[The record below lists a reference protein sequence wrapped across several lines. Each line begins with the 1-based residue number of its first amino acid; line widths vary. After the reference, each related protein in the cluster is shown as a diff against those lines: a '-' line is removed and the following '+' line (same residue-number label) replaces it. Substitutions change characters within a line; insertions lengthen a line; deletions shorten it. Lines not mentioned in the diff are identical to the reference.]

1 VIHAEGVFVHFSR
14 GWFRGV
20 TRALDGL
27 DLEIRE
33 GDFFALLGQN
43 GAGKSTAMYCLL
55 GLLRP
60 TKGTVSLLGK
70 PPELGSDTYRY
81 VSYLPEEP
89 HYHDYLTVQEAVS
102 YYGALYGAPVPRK
115 LLDDTLERLRL
126 AEHRKLA
133 LRKCSKGM
141 KQKVGIAQCLVN
153 TEARVLFL
161 DEPMRGLDPLT
172 VRDFREILIERNRAG
187 ATIVMNSHI
196 LAEVEL
202 VANRAAII
210 DRGKVVAQDELSR
223 LARVERGFL
232 RRRARRPSRATL
244 LPLARKRGRGPS
256 TRQPA
261 GREAVR
267 ALRLHSCQQLG
278 DRERVPAQDDARGL
292 VHEGL
297 GPRGASCLASCSSTR
312 TSTCASTCAIG
323 SCWRSGS

>member
-1 VIHAEGVFVHFSR
+1 VIRAEAVSVHFRR
-14 GWFRGV
+14 GLFRGV
-20 TRALDGL
+20 VRALDGL
-27 DLEIRE
+27 DLEIHE

-60 TKGTVSLLGK
+60 NKGTVSLLGQA
-70 PPELGSDTYRY
+70 PQLCSDIYRY

-89 HYHDYLTVQEAVS
+89 HYHDYLTVEEAVA
-102 YYGALYGAPVPRK
+102 YYGALYGAPVPER
-115 LLDDTLERLRL
+115 LLGETLDRLRL
-126 AEHRKLA
+126 SEHRKLA

-153 TEARVLFL
+153 REARVFFL

-196 LAEVEL
+196 LTEVEL

-223 LARVERGFL
+223 LARVDATVYVVELDDHPELPAFFKRDSVLDGLVRGSLPTEKLYDLMDFARAKGVGIASVS
-232 RRRARRPSRATL
+232 RRKISLEDSFMRAL
-244 LPLARKRGRGPS
+244 
-256 TRQPA
+256 
-261 GREAVR
+261 GRE
-267 ALRLHSCQQLG
+267 
-278 DRERVPAQDDARGL
+278 VPLD
-292 VHEGL
+292 
-297 GPRGASCLASCSSTR
+297 
-312 TSTCASTCAIG
+312 
-323 SCWRSGS
+323 